1 MPVGRYVA
9 VVLVLA
15 LLGGGGYA
23 AYQGLSGGPASNA
36 ATRLPL
42 CTKSAKPAR
51 GAQPPSI
58 PQSKIT
64 VYNASL
70 ITGLATEVATEL
82 RQRGFRIG
90 QIGNAAK
97 VGKGT
102 ATVRYSSDRTL
113 EATKLGTEIAG
124 AKLVP
129 ISGTHVVELDLNPNF
144 TALVAKQAAAN
155 AFRVA
160 AASRHLVSPTPSPT
174 PTCRSRS

>member
-1 MPVGRYVA
+1 VA

-23 AYQGLSGGPASNA
+23 AYRGLSGGSSSNVA
-36 ATRLPL
+36 ATLPL
-42 CTKSAKPAR
+42 CTKSAKPSHGPQSA
-51 GAQPPSI
+51 SI

-70 ITGLATEVATEL
+70 ITGLATEVAGEL
-82 RQRGFRIG
+82 MHRGFPIG

-97 VGKGT
+97 VGKGI
-102 ATVRYSSDRTL
+102 ATVRYSADRKL
-113 EATKLGTEIAG
+113 EATKLGAQIKG
-124 AKLVP
+124 AALLPV
-129 ISGTHVVELDLNPNF
+129 SGTHLVELDINPKF
-144 TALVAKQAAAN
+144 TALLAKPAAAN

-160 AASRHLVSPTPSPT
+160 AASQHLISPTPTPT